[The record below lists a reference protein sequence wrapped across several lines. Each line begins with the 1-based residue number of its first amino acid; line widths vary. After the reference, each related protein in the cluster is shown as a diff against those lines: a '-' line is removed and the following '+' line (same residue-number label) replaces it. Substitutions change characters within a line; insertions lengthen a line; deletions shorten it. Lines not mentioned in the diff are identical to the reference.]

1 MSDLRLQ
8 KLAKLL
14 VEYSLRLKKGQK
26 MVIRGHYLCAPLIRE
41 CYRAAIR
48 AGAHVET
55 LVGIDGLDEIFFKN
69 ASQEQL
75 TYISPIAMQRTRTID
90 AFIGIWADANTR
102 TLTGVDPAK
111 MAAAAKAGRAIS
123 KVFADRAAKHE
134 LNWVGTLFPTN
145 ANAQDGDMSLAEYEE
160 FVYQAGHLDAPDPI
174 AVWKAV
180 SKSQQAMVN
189 ALNKTREIRVVAP
202 GTDLVLGVKGR
213 KWINCDGRVNFPDGE
228 VFTGPVEKSVNGH
241 IRFTFPAVRQ
251 GREVVNPYL
260 EFKDGKCVKATA
272 DKGQD
277 FLQAM
282 IDMDKGSCSWASWP
296 SAPTTTSRATPATRS
311 STRRSAAPSTLPS
324 ERDTP
329 RPATA
334 TPAVCTGTSL
344 STSGKAARSS
354 PTENSCK
361 RTAASSINASRNL
374 QKNRVVVLSA
384 CGLAVV
390 RIYLVFFNV
399 SRYYSGRRVRSSRA
413 PHFRCGKFWFH
424 SFVAHL
430 ENVFCRTVEGKG
442 SVEPKNVCNTI
453 RPLVGPFPR

>member
-1 MSDLRLQ
+1 MLSRRDPR
-8 KLAKLL
+8 
-14 VEYSLRLKKGQK
+14 R
-26 MVIRGHYLCAPLIRE
+26 
-41 CYRAAIR
+41 
-48 AGAHVET
+48 AHVET

-282 IDMDKGSCSWASWP
+282 IDMDKGSCFLGELAFG
-296 SAPTTTSRATPATRS
+296 TNYNITRY
-311 STRRSAAPSTLPS
+311 TRNTLFDEKIGGTVHIALGAGYP
-324 ERDTP
+324 E
-329 RPATA
+329 
-334 TPAVCTGTSL
+334 TGNRN
-344 STSGKAARSS
+344 TSGLHWDLVVDLRQGGKVFADGKLMQ
-354 PTENSCK
+354 ENGRFLDK
-361 RTAASSINASRNL
+361 R
-374 QKNRVVVLSA
+374 
-384 CGLAVV
+384 
-390 RIYLVFFNV
+390 
-399 SRYYSGRRVRSSRA
+399 
-413 PHFRCGKFWFH
+413 
-424 SFVAHL
+424 
-430 ENVFCRTVEGKG
+430 
-442 SVEPKNVCNTI
+442 
-453 RPLVGPFPR
+453 FPQPAKK